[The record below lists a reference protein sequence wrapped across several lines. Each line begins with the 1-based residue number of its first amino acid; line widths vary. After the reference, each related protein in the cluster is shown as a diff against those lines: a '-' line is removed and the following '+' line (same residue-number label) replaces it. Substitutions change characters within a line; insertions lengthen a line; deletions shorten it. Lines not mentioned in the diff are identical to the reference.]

1 MPIIFLWFERK
12 IWECDKMFLIKL
24 FFTILEYKKTSM
36 VYPHAERTRPKILQ
50 LINQKYK
57 E

>member
-36 VYPHAERTRPKILQ
+36 VYPHAERTWPKILQ